1 MVRNWLSAVEGR
13 IASTGMGYP
22 NPNPNPYPYPPPP
35 YPGTPQR
42 SAADMTVSIIT
53 MVFIVL
59 IGALA
64 AFMGLFSLAFLDY
77 CPPETCSVD
86 GAVTAVMTT
95 LAIAALVALIGM
107 VVTIVRLTQRKPAW
121 PFAVGTLGLCVAVLF
136 GGVLA
141 YTAAVGG

>member
-1 MVRNWLSAVEGR
+1 
-13 IASTGMGYP
+13 MGY
-22 NPNPNPYPYPPPP
+22 PYPYPPPYPQQPP
-35 YPGTPQR
+35 YPVKPPR
-42 SAADMTVSIIT
+42 SATDMTVSIIT

-59 IGALA
+59 LGVLA
-64 AFMGLFSLAFLDY
+64 AFFGLFSLAFLDH
-77 CPPETCSVD
+77 CPPETCSVE

-95 LAIAALVALIGM
+95 LGIAAVVALIGL

-136 GGVLA
+136 GGALA